1 MNAYRDQYAQV
12 FNGGENVVLIAIST
26 DPVEELASWASDE
39 AYPFLFGSDEGA
51 TVGKLYGAFVDRP
64 DGALDNRTAFV
75 IDPEGTITYVA
86 APFRQ
91 VDPTAYE
98 ELGEAIDA
106 VTPGVR

>member
-12 FNGGENVVLIAIST
+12 FNNGENVVLIAIST
-26 DPVEELASWASDE
+26 DPIEELASWAEDE
-39 AYPFLFGSDEGA
+39 EYPFLLGSDEGA
-51 TVGKLYGAFVDRP
+51 EVGKLYGAFIDRP
-64 DGALDNRTAFV
+64 GGALNNRTAFV

-98 ELGEAIDA
+98 ELAAAVDA
-106 VTPGVR
+106 VTPGAQ